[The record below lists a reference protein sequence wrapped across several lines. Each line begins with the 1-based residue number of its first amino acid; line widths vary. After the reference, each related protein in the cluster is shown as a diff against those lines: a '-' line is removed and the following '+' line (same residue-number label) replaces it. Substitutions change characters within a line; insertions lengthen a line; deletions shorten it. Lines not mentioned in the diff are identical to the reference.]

1 MSKCT
6 VRHSPARRA
15 SKNAVAEEEPLLD
28 EATLQKSSPLQREK
42 SRASADLEVSA
53 SNSKAP
59 LKVPKG
65 RQHCI
70 VSYIEKVCLS
80 PLCKN

>member
-1 MSKCT
+1 MSKGT
-6 VRHSPARRA
+6 VRRSPARRA
-15 SKNAVAEEEPLLD
+15 SKNAVAEKPLLD
-28 EATLQKSSPLQREK
+28 EAALQKSSPLQREK

-70 VSYIEKVCLS
+70 VSYIEKVCVS

>member
-1 MSKCT
+1 MSKGT
-6 VRHSPARRA
+6 VRRSPAIRA
-15 SKNAVAEEEPLLD
+15 SKNAVAEEPLLD
-28 EATLQKSSPLQREK
+28 EATLQKSSPLQLEK

-53 SNSKAP
+53 SNTKAP

-70 VSYIEKVCLS
+70 VSYIKKVCLS

>member
-1 MSKCT
+1 MSKAS
-6 VRHSPARRA
+6 VKRSPAKRA
-15 SKNAVAEEEPLLD
+15 SKNAVAEEPLLD

-42 SRASADLEVSA
+42 NRASADFEVSA

-59 LKVPKG
+59 TKVAKG